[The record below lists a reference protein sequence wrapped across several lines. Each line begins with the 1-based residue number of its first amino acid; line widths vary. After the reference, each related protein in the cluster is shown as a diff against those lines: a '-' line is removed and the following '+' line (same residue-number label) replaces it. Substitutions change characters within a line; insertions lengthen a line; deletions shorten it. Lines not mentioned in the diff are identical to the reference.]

1 MVRKT
6 LAMALFMAAMAAPW
20 PLVAQAAEPGVET
33 ADTKAMVAAFFD
45 QVFVR
50 GDVRDGILR
59 YIAEDY
65 IQHNPLAADG
75 RDAVLKFFEAI
86 PADKLPK
93 VTLARIVAEGDLA
106 AVHYKSE
113 FPGGPSLA
121 VVDIFRVQDG
131 KIVEHWDVVQPMPST
146 SANPHPMF

>member
-1 MVRKT
+1 MRKMLT
-6 LAMALFMAAMAAPW
+6 AALFVFATATAWPFAA
-20 PLVAQAAEPGVET
+20 QTAEPGAET
-33 ADTKAMVAAFFD
+33 TDTKAIVEAFFD

-50 GDVRDGILR
+50 GDIRPGIER
-59 YIAEDY
+59 YLAEDY

-75 RDAVLKFFEAI
+75 RDAVLKFFESI

-93 VTLARIVAEGDLA
+93 VTLARIIAEGDLA
-106 AVHYKSE
+106 AVHYRSE
-113 FPGGPSLA
+113 SPGRPPFA

-131 KIVEHWDVVQPMPST
+131 KIVEHWDVVQPIPLT

>member
-1 MVRKT
+1 MRKILLAAIFMFAAATSWSSAVR
-6 LAMALFMAAMAAPW
+6 
-20 PLVAQAAEPGVET
+20 AAEPGVEAT
-33 ADTKAMVAAFFD
+33 DTKAVVEAFFD

-59 YIAEDY
+59 YVAKDY

-75 RDAVLKFFEAI
+75 RDAVLKFFESI

-93 VTLARIVAEGDLA
+93 VTLARIIAEGDLA
-106 AVHYKSE
+106 AVHYKTE
-113 FPGGPSLA
+113 FPGRPPFA
-121 VVDIFRVQDG
+121 VVDIFRVHDG
-131 KIVEHWDVVQPMPST
+131 KIVEHWDVVQPIPPT